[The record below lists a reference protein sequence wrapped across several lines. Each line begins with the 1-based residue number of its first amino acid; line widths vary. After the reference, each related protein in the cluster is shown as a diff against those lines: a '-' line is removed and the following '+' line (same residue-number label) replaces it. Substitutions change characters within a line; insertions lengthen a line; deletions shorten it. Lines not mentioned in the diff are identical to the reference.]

1 MTDNVVHLHSKP
13 RVTILPVLEDDFD
26 TLLGIGM
33 ELIAPAIA
41 RQSNDVSV
49 QDVEDDIRGGG
60 AVMWL
65 VHVEDTLEAAI
76 TTCVVKHPQRNTL
89 KIEFMGGKRMKQ
101 WMDEAIDVF
110 ADLARRADL
119 PSARDLEKIA
129 LFEEQVQILENKR
142 KQALSIFEQWDIMW
156 LTDQNGASRPYCY
169 KR

>member
-26 TLLGIGM
+26 TLLGRGM
-33 ELIAPAIA
+33 ELIAPAVA
-41 RQSNDVSV
+41 RQSNDVTL

-65 VHVEDTLEAAI
+65 VHVEDTLVAAV

-89 KIEFMGGKRMKQ
+89 KIEFMGGTQMDK
-101 WMDEAIDVF
+101 WMDEAIDTF

-119 PSARDLEKIA
+119 
-129 LFEEQVQILENKR
+129 
-142 KQALSIFEQWDIMW
+142 
-156 LTDQNGASRPYCY
+156 GAVEADGRMGFDKYVDASPFREVYRHY
-169 KR
+169 VMELN

>member
-26 TLLGIGM
+26 ALLGIGM
-33 ELIAPAIA
+33 EMIAPAIA
-41 RQSNDVSV
+41 RQSNDVNV

-65 VHVEDTLEAAI
+65 VHVEDTLVAAI

-119 PSARDLEKIA
+119 GAVEADGRIGFDKYVDASPFREVYRHYVM
-129 LFEEQVQILENKR
+129 E
-142 KQALSIFEQWDIMW
+142 
-156 LTDQNGASRPYCY
+156 LT
-169 KR
+169 

>member
-26 TLLGIGM
+26 ALLDIGM

-119 PSARDLEKIA
+119 GAVEADGRIGFDKYVDASPFREVYRHYVM
-129 LFEEQVQILENKR
+129 E
-142 KQALSIFEQWDIMW
+142 
-156 LTDQNGASRPYCY
+156 LT
-169 KR
+169 

>member
-13 RVTILPVLEDDFD
+13 RVVILPVLEDDFD
-26 TLLGIGM
+26 AHLGAGM

-41 RQSNDVSV
+41 RQSNDVTM

-65 VHVEDTLEAAI
+65 VHVEDTLKAAI

-89 KIEFMGGKRMKQ
+89 KIEFMGGTQMKK
-101 WMDEAIDVF
+101 WMNEAIDTF

-119 PSARDLEKIA
+119 
-129 LFEEQVQILENKR
+129 
-142 KQALSIFEQWDIMW
+142 
-156 LTDQNGASRPYCY
+156 GAVEADGRIGFDKYVDASPFREVYRHY
-169 KR
+169 VMELN

>member
-26 TLLGIGM
+26 TLLGTGM
-33 ELIAPAIA
+33 ELIAPAVA
-41 RQSNDVSV
+41 RQSNDVTM

-119 PSARDLEKIA
+119 
-129 LFEEQVQILENKR
+129 
-142 KQALSIFEQWDIMW
+142 
-156 LTDQNGASRPYCY
+156 GAVEADGRIGFDKYVDASPFREVYRHY
-169 KR
+169 VMELN

>member
-1 MTDNVVHLHSKP
+1 MARGVNMTDNVVHLHSKP

-26 TLLGIGM
+26 ALLDIGM

-101 WMDEAIDVF
+101 WMDEAINVF

-119 PSARDLEKIA
+119 GAVEADGRIGFDKYVDASPFREVYRHYVM
-129 LFEEQVQILENKR
+129 E
-142 KQALSIFEQWDIMW
+142 LS
-156 LTDQNGASRPYCY
+156 
-169 KR
+169 

>member
-33 ELIAPAIA
+33 ELIAPSVA
-41 RQSNDVSV
+41 RQANDVTL

-101 WMDEAIDVF
+101 WMGEAIDVF
-110 ADLARRADL
+110 ADLARRAEL
-119 PSARDLEKIA
+119 
-129 LFEEQVQILENKR
+129 
-142 KQALSIFEQWDIMW
+142 
-156 LTDQNGASRPYCY
+156 GAVEADGRIGFDKDVDASPFREVYRHY
-169 KR
+169 VMELN

>member
-26 TLLGIGM
+26 ALLSIGM
-33 ELIAPAIA
+33 EMIAPAIA
-41 RQSNDVSV
+41 RQSNDVRV

-65 VHVEDTLEAAI
+65 VRVEDTLVAAI

-119 PSARDLEKIA
+119 GAVEADGRIGFDKYVDASPFREVYRHYVM
-129 LFEEQVQILENKR
+129 E
-142 KQALSIFEQWDIMW
+142 
-156 LTDQNGASRPYCY
+156 LT
-169 KR
+169 

>member
-1 MTDNVVHLHSKP
+1 MGRGVNMTDNVVHLHSKP

-33 ELIAPAIA
+33 ELIAPAVA
-41 RQSNDVSV
+41 RQSNDVTL

-101 WMDEAIDVF
+101 WMGEAIDVF
-110 ADLARRADL
+110 ADLARRAELGAVEADGRIGFDKYVDAS
-119 PSARDLEKIA
+119 PFREVYRHYVM
-129 LFEEQVQILENKR
+129 E
-142 KQALSIFEQWDIMW
+142 LS
-156 LTDQNGASRPYCY
+156 
-169 KR
+169 

>member
-1 MTDNVVHLHSKP
+1 MGRGVNMTDNVVHLHSKP

-33 ELIAPAIA
+33 ELIAPSVA
-41 RQSNDVSV
+41 RQANDVTL

-101 WMDEAIDVF
+101 WMGEAIDVF
-110 ADLARRADL
+110 ADLARRAEL
-119 PSARDLEKIA
+119 
-129 LFEEQVQILENKR
+129 
-142 KQALSIFEQWDIMW
+142 
-156 LTDQNGASRPYCY
+156 GAVEADGRIGFDKYVDASPFREVYRHY
-169 KR
+169 VMELN

>member
-13 RVTILPVLEDDFD
+13 RVTIVPVLEDDFD
-26 TLLGIGM
+26 ALLGIGM
-33 ELIAPAIA
+33 EMIAPAIA

-65 VHVEDTLEAAI
+65 VHVEDTLVAAI

-119 PSARDLEKIA
+119 GAVEADGRIGFDKYVDASPCREVYRHDVME
-129 LFEEQVQILENKR
+129 
-142 KQALSIFEQWDIMW
+142 
-156 LTDQNGASRPYCY
+156 LT
-169 KR
+169 

>member
-1 MTDNVVHLHSKP
+1 MARGVNMTDNVVHLHSKP

-26 TLLGIGM
+26 ALLDIGM

-101 WMDEAIDVF
+101 WMDEAINVF

-119 PSARDLEKIA
+119 GAVEADGRIGFDKYVDASPFREVYRHYVM
-129 LFEEQVQILENKR
+129 E
-142 KQALSIFEQWDIMW
+142 
-156 LTDQNGASRPYCY
+156 LT
-169 KR
+169 

>member
-33 ELIAPAIA
+33 ELIAPSVA
-41 RQSNDVSV
+41 RQANDVTL

-101 WMDEAIDVF
+101 WMGEAIDVF
-110 ADLARRADL
+110 ADLARRAEL
-119 PSARDLEKIA
+119 
-129 LFEEQVQILENKR
+129 
-142 KQALSIFEQWDIMW
+142 
-156 LTDQNGASRPYCY
+156 GAVEADGRIGFDKYVDASPFREVYRHY
-169 KR
+169 VMELN

>member
-1 MTDNVVHLHSKP
+1 MGRGVNMTDNVVHLHSKP

-33 ELIAPAIA
+33 EFIAPAIA
-41 RQSNDVSV
+41 RQSRDVTM

-65 VHVEDTLEAAI
+65 VHVEDTLKAAI

-89 KIEFMGGKRMKQ
+89 KIEFMGGTQMKK
-101 WMDEAIDVF
+101 WMNEAIDTF

-119 PSARDLEKIA
+119 GAVEADGRLGFDKYVDASPFREVYRHYVM
-129 LFEEQVQILENKR
+129 E
-142 KQALSIFEQWDIMW
+142 LS
-156 LTDQNGASRPYCY
+156 
-169 KR
+169 

>member
-33 ELIAPAIA
+33 ELIAPSVA
-41 RQSNDVSV
+41 RQANDVTL

-65 VHVEDTLEAAI
+65 VHVEDTLKAAI

-89 KIEFMGGKRMKQ
+89 KIEFMGGTQMKK
-101 WMDEAIDVF
+101 WMNEAIDTF

-119 PSARDLEKIA
+119 GAVEADGRLGFDKYLDASPFREVYRHYVM
-129 LFEEQVQILENKR
+129 E
-142 KQALSIFEQWDIMW
+142 LS
-156 LTDQNGASRPYCY
+156 
-169 KR
+169 

>member
-1 MTDNVVHLHSKP
+1 MGRGVNMTDNVVHLHSRP

-26 TLLGIGM
+26 TLLSIGM
-33 ELIAPAIA
+33 ELIAPAVA
-41 RQSNDVSV
+41 RQSNDVTL

-101 WMDEAIDVF
+101 WMGEAIDVF
-110 ADLARRADL
+110 ADLARRAELGAVEADGRL
-119 PSARDLEKIA
+119 GFDKYVDASPFREVYRHYVM
-129 LFEEQVQILENKR
+129 E
-142 KQALSIFEQWDIMW
+142 LS
-156 LTDQNGASRPYCY
+156 
-169 KR
+169 

>member
-13 RVTILPVLEDDFD
+13 RVKILPVLEGDFD
-26 TLLGIGM
+26 AYLGAGM

-41 RQSNDVSV
+41 RQSNDVSM

-119 PSARDLEKIA
+119 GAVEADGRIGFDKYVDASPFREVYRHYVM
-129 LFEEQVQILENKR
+129 E
-142 KQALSIFEQWDIMW
+142 
-156 LTDQNGASRPYCY
+156 LT
-169 KR
+169 

>member
-13 RVTILPVLEDDFD
+13 RVTIVPVLEDDFD
-26 TLLGIGM
+26 ALLSIGM
-33 ELIAPAIA
+33 EMIAPAIA

-119 PSARDLEKIA
+119 GAVEADGRIGFDKYVDASPFREVYRHYVM
-129 LFEEQVQILENKR
+129 E
-142 KQALSIFEQWDIMW
+142 
-156 LTDQNGASRPYCY
+156 LT
-169 KR
+169 

>member
-1 MTDNVVHLHSKP
+1 MARGVNMTDNVVHLHSKP

-26 TLLGIGM
+26 ALLGIGM
-33 ELIAPAIA
+33 EMIAPAIA

-101 WMDEAIDVF
+101 WMDEAINVF

-119 PSARDLEKIA
+119 GAVEADGRIGFDKYVDASPFREVYRHYVM
-129 LFEEQVQILENKR
+129 E
-142 KQALSIFEQWDIMW
+142 
-156 LTDQNGASRPYCY
+156 LT
-169 KR
+169 